1 MGFFQITVPLVL
13 STHQRERSFPSATLR
28 KMLLFQ
34 IIGVAPVLLGM
45 ANFQATFSVV
55 LQWTGR
61 FFSLLMPFA
70 PGPRHC
76 GQFSARAGMPSAARN
91 NAMGFGLSKR
101 SLL

>member
-13 STHQRERSFPSATLR
+13 STHQRERPPPSATFR
-28 KMLLFQ
+28 KMLLSQ

-45 ANFQATFSVV
+45 ANFQPTFSVV

-76 GQFSARAGMPSAARN
+76 GQFSANAGKERN
-91 NAMGFGLSKR
+91 ANRGRIRNIFRK
-101 SLL
+101 